1 MPKYTNDIIAGYVL
15 YFTSK
20 CIVEAMHVHA
30 SDKEIT
36 EPGSAKIFVYD
47 NGDTYVQEY
56 GIVSKKDMNV
66 IQSYIKVNYKEMY
79 KKWKMY
85 SENGYYKKR

>member
-1 MPKYTNDIIAGYVL
+1 MPKYTSDVIAGYTL

-30 SDKEIT
+30 SDKNMNADS
-36 EPGSAKIFVYD
+36 SAKLFVYD
-47 NGDTYVQEY
+47 NGDTLVQRKGMVSDSDMKLIQEY
-56 GIVSKKDMNV
+56 
-66 IQSYIKVNYKEMY
+66 IKLNHEIMY
-79 KKWKMY
+79 KKWKTY